1 MHFFVNAN
9 YPFMKWRR
17 IGYTFSIVTLI
28 LSVAALVVKG
38 GPKWSVDFVGGTL
51 VQIHTDR
58 EVSIADLREAISA
71 IELGT
76 AEIQRFGESTE
87 YLIRADRSQYGEET
101 GDRIVEALRGR
112 LSGVQID
119 VRRTEDVGPKVGN
132 ELRTNAVWA
141 MTLGLLAILVY
152 IKVRY
157 EFRFAASGVVA
168 LFHDILFVT
177 GLLTLMGKEFSLGV
191 MAALLTIAGYSI
203 NDTVIIYDRIREG
216 MRTMRRE
223 PFSTIVDVSINRTL
237 SRTVITSGLTLSCV
251 VSLYLFGGEVIRD
264 FALALLIG
272 IVLGTYSSIFV
283 AGAIVLDWRAYDQA
297 RAEKKRLAAA

>member
-9 YPFMKWRR
+9 FPFMKWRR
-17 IGYTFSIVTLI
+17 IGYTFSVVTLL
-28 LSVAALVVKG
+28 LSVIALVVKG

-58 EVSIADLREAISA
+58 EVSIGDLRGAVSA

-87 YLIRADRSQYGEET
+87 YLIRADRTRYGEET
-101 GDRIVEALRGR
+101 GDKIVEALRGH
-112 LSGVQID
+112 LPGVGID
-119 VRRTEDVGPKVGN
+119 VRRTEDVGPKVGK

-141 MTLGLLAILVY
+141 VTLGLLAILVY
-152 IKVRY
+152 VKVRY

-177 GLLTLMGKEFSLGV
+177 GLLTLIGKEFSLGV

-203 NDTVIIYDRIREG
+203 NDTIIIFDRIREG
-216 MRTMRRE
+216 MRTLRRE
-223 PFSTIVDVSINRTL
+223 AFGTVVDLSINRTL
-237 SRTVITSGLTLSCV
+237 SRTVITSGLTLSAV
-251 VSLYLFGGEVIRD
+251 AALYLFGGEVIRD

-272 IVLGTYSSIFV
+272 IVIGTYSSIFV
-283 AGAIVLDWRAYDQA
+283 AGAIVVDWRAYDQA